1 MTYMSSQTSSLEP
14 GRASVT
20 YPTGWFWV
28 AWSHEVSV
36 EDAPRPLRYFGRD
49 LVLYRGASGR
59 PVVLDAHCPH
69 LGAHLGYGGSVC
81 DDDIV
86 CPFHGWRWAPDGSN
100 VEIPYDDKIT
110 TSRTVGAWSVPADC
124 GGILVGHDAPGPRPA
139 WDTRDPPQND

>member
-59 PVVLDAHCPH
+59 PAVLAAPCPH
-69 LGAHLGYGGSVC
+69 LGAHLGYGGSVS
-81 DDDIV
+81 DDDLV
-86 CPFHGWRWAPDGSN
+86 GPFHGWGRAPAGTT
-100 VEIPYDDKIT
+100 VEIQYDDQIQPT
-110 TSRTVGAWSVPADC
+110 RTGGPGSVH
-124 GGILVGHDAPGPRPA
+124 GVTGER
-139 WDTRDPPQND
+139 TNDG

>member
-86 CPFHGWRWAPDGSN
+86 CPFHGRS
-100 VEIPYDDKIT
+100 EEH
-110 TSRTVGAWSVPADC
+110 TSELQSLMRSSSAVSC
-124 GGILVGHDAPGPRPA
+124 LKKKKYK
-139 WDTRDPPQND
+139 

>member
-59 PVVLDAHCPH
+59 PVVLDAPCPPP
-69 LGAHLGYGGSVC
+69 GAHLGYG
-81 DDDIV
+81 
-86 CPFHGWRWAPDGSN
+86 A
-100 VEIPYDDKIT
+100 
-110 TSRTVGAWSVPADC
+110 SREAEPRAGKEGVSQGESRLW
-124 GGILVGHDAPGPRPA
+124 PG
-139 WDTRDPPQND
+139 

>member
-69 LGAHLGYGGSVC
+69 PGAHLGYGGSVSDRPEESRVGKEVVRTC
-81 DDDIV
+81 SSRWS
-86 CPFHGWRWAPDGSN
+86 PFP
-100 VEIPYDDKIT
+100 
-110 TSRTVGAWSVPADC
+110 
-124 GGILVGHDAPGPRPA
+124 
-139 WDTRDPPQND
+139 

>member
-14 GRASVT
+14 GGASVT

-100 VEIPYDDKIT
+100 VEIPYDDKIS
-110 TSRTVGAWSVPADC
+110 TSRRSEEHTSELQSLMRISYAVFC
-124 GGILVGHDAPGPRPA
+124 LQKKK
-139 WDTRDPPQND
+139 TKNN